1 MPPKRRLEGSGGSGG
16 GGGGG
21 GAGAGVGA
29 GASAG
34 GGAGRWPTQPSPPPP
49 RAPALKRRC
58 RSFDLEIRG
67 CRHIQE
73 LTTRVEAIEDAISRI
88 PEELRKV
95 LASHFNIIPGARI
108 EKNLPPTYKLV
119 FVNSMS
125 DEIFTKRDVR
135 AVDGGQIRVKMVVNN
150 QQDNNCSRLLSSNV
164 KIVVLDGDF
173 NADNREGWTPDEFD
187 DHIVRPRDKVGAV
200 LTGKLDVK
208 LKDGEACLHDI
219 TFIDNSSFTRSRKF
233 RLGVKLLDDLGER
246 VQEGVTEPFTVKD
259 RRGEGY
265 RKREIPRLDDKVWCL
280 KKIGK
285 GGVFHKALE
294 ANGISSVEDLMRLY
308 YKDEKALHNI
318 LGNAPPSA
326 WKAIIDH
333 AKKCDPGR
341 SLYSHFIEDK
351 NIRVYVSSLGQ
362 IVGATIAG
370 QYNAFGDLDTLRKA
384 QLEELS
390 KDAYKCITY
399 HHHDYEMYNG
409 QPRPINC
416 STLQESIIPGHKPT
430 EPDDQSIHEADEQ
443 GTSKVNG
450 FSGTLSQQC
459 IFGRIGSVRVRT
471 LSSVPENNKTDAS
484 FDIDVQMGSGT
495 GFQYEAPEANYTAGS
510 VTLHCPNTASS
521 EIIASVALDQTALA
535 IHQEDYQ
542 TSFTNNG
549 PSLGHWYPEQEH
561 LMASQYASPFPPS
574 MQAGDPILST
584 QSSFNMDDFFN
595 DLQHEK
601 PQFCAP
607 IVSKLPTDV
616 GSSMMKLSA
625 CRRWV
630 KLSALVKWKAIMR
643 TSKRARLVFE
653 QESWSP

>member
-1 MPPKRRLEGSGGSGG
+1 MPPKRRREGSGGSGG

-21 GAGAGVGA
+21 GGAGAGVG
-29 GASAG
+29 
-34 GGAGRWPTQPSPPPP
+34 GGAGGRGGRRPTQPPPPPP

-73 LTTRVEAIEDAISRI
+73 LTTRVEAMEAAISRI

-95 LASHFNIIPGARI
+95 LWSHFNNIPGART
-108 EKNLPPTYKLV
+108 EKNLPPTYKLI
-119 FVNSMS
+119 FMNSLS

-135 AVDGGQIRVKMVVNN
+135 AADGGQIKVKMVVSN

-164 KIVVLDGDF
+164 RIVVLDGDF
-173 NADNREGWTPDEFD
+173 NADNHEGWTPDEFD

-208 LKDGEACLHDI
+208 LKDGEACLHGI

-233 RLGVKLLDDLGER
+233 RLGVKLLEDLGER

-308 YKDEKALHNI
+308 YKDEKALRNI
-318 LGNAPPSA
+318 LGNASPSA

-351 NIRVYVSSLGQ
+351 NIRVYVSPLGQ

-370 QYNAFGDLDTLRKA
+370 QYNAFDDLDTLRKA

-390 KDAYKCITY
+390 KDAYRSITY

-409 QPRPINC
+409 QPKPINC
-416 STLQESIIPGHKPT
+416 STLEESIIPGHKPT
-430 EPDDQSIHEADEQ
+430 EPDVFPDQTIHEADEQ
-443 GTSKVNG
+443 GTSEVNR

-459 IFGRIGSVRVRT
+459 TFERVGSVRVRT
-471 LSSVPENNKTDAS
+471 LSSVPENNETDVS
-484 FDIDVQMGSGT
+484 FDIDVQMDSAT

-510 VTLHCPNTASS
+510 VTLHCPTTASN
-521 EIIASVALDQTALA
+521 EIIASVALDQTVLA

-542 TSFTNNG
+542 TSLTNNG
-549 PSLGHWYPEQEH
+549 VSLGHWYPEQPMVS
-561 LMASQYASPFPPS
+561 LYASPFPLS
-574 MQAGDPILST
+574 MQAGDPVLST
-584 QSSFNMDDFFN
+584 QSSFNMDEFFK
-595 DLQHEK
+595 DLPHDK

-616 GSSMMKLSA
+616 GSSMTKLPA

-643 TSKRARLVFE
+643 ASKRARLMFE